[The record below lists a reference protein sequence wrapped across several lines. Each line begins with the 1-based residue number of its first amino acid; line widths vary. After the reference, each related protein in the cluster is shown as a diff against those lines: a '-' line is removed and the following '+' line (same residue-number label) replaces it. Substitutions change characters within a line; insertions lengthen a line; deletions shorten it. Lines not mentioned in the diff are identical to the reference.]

1 MINKS
6 KKMLYSG
13 PLTSRACRVRLVDVA
28 GSDAMVERVDG
39 TVIIVDV
46 NDLNSP
52 SEKKNFA
59 SRKQGTKNDKRI

>member
-1 MINKS
+1 MINKN

-13 PLTSRACRVRLVDVA
+13 PLTSRTCRVRLVDVA

-46 NDLNSP
+46 EYLTP
-52 SEKKNFA
+52 IPKKKNFA
-59 SRKQGTKNDKRI
+59 SRKQGAHNDKRI

>member
-1 MINKS
+1 MIKKN

-46 NDLNSP
+46 ND
-52 SEKKNFA
+52 
-59 SRKQGTKNDKRI
+59 